1 MYEVFFYEDEKGNS
15 EIKQYINHLQE
26 KEDKDSRVKF
36 RKITAYIKKL
46 KKEGLSLK
54 KEYIKHID
62 GEIWEL
68 RPLKDRIL
76 FAYYKDNKFILLSCF
91 VKKTRKT
98 PRREIL
104 RAKKLLK
111 EYKKRG

>member
-1 MYEVFFYEDEKGNS
+1 MYEVFFYEDENGSS
-15 EIKQYINHLQE
+15 EIKQYINYLRK
-26 KEDKDSRVKF
+26 KEDKDSKIKF
-36 RKITAYIKKL
+36 KKITAYIDKL

-62 GEIWEL
+62 EEIWEL